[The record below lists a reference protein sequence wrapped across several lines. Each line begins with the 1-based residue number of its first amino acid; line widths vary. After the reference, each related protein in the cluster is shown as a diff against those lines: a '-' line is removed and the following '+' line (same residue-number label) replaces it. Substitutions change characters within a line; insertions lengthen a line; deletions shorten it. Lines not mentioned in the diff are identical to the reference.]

1 MIYIY
6 QHKKHFIDVQTIK
19 EAAQE
24 THISTSTVTR
34 YLREGL
40 VTKRGFFFSYKKIPK
55 DQLDKLPDSDKQISP
70 KGLEY
75 VSDGKCR
82 KIVDNQEYEVSCK
95 DGLVTYLPQKK
106 EERKEALT
114 KMIAKVAKDR
124 WRNIPRSI
132 ATLERQFIREL
143 LDSL

>member
-1 MIYIY
+1 MIHIY

-55 DQLDKLPDSDKQISP
+55 TELDQLPDSDHQISP
-70 KGLEY
+70 RGLEY

-106 EERKEALT
+106 EERKEALS

-124 WRNIPRSI
+124 WRNIPRNI
-132 ATLERQFIREL
+132 ATLERQFILEL
-143 LDSL
+143 IESL